1 MLWEAAAKDSTPY
14 IGCEEAK
21 GRNAHTSEQKLTGI
35 GQLLDRLLQ
44 PLWKDA
50 GPLLKILKA
59 KTGAAFG
66 QALKNIPGFRKEL
79 VFEHT
84 LEYLQIADA
93 TADSPMF
100 SCKMSRDSM
109 AKFAHGGKNSQVFL
123 DIINSRSQ
131 RAENPHP
138 YTWDDVTKDVNTL
151 LPRRLRFNDGTTRE
165 MPRLKALDATQ
176 NSCKLVEVLQ
186 TYVRGKTGGKGR
198 LGRVAVLRRPAAKP
212 KAAETFAGL

>member
-1 MLWEAAAKDSTPY
+1 MRTQCSGRRWPRTVRRTSAARRRR
-14 IGCEEAK
+14 GE
-21 GRNAHTSEQKLTGI
+21 NAHTSEQKLTGI

-131 RAENPHP
+131 RAEKPTPIH
-138 YTWDDVTKDVNTL
+138 
-151 LPRRLRFNDGTTRE
+151 
-165 MPRLKALDATQ
+165 
-176 NSCKLVEVLQ
+176 
-186 TYVRGKTGGKGR
+186 
-198 LGRVAVLRRPAAKP
+198 LGRRDERRQHSPTAAPA
-212 KAAETFAGL
+212 F